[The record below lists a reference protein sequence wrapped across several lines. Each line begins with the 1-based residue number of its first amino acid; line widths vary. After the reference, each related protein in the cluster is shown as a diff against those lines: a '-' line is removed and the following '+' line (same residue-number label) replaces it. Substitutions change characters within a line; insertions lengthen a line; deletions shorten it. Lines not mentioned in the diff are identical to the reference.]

1 MNPDLHLKFRHLNC
15 FLEVARQGS
24 FQRAADTLA
33 ITQPAVSKT
42 IRELEDM
49 LGYPLFERGKRGV
62 ILTDA
67 GLTFLNAAGPSVQA
81 LKHGV
86 RSVMSGDFRT
96 SELRL
101 GVLSSVE
108 VGLVPQLLKRFHDAH
123 PDVVVMAEG
132 GPAKYL
138 LNLLRSGDLDLV
150 VGRLSDSPHVSG
162 LQFESLYGDSLRLV
176 VRAGHPLVGSPMEAV
191 VSGVSE
197 FALVLPTRETSIRQQ
212 ADSLLLQNG
221 VRLPST
227 CVETLSTALARSYV
241 QMSDAVWIAPED
253 AVLADLEKGELEA
266 LPLREDYRGGS
277 VGVCCNP
284 SVALSVAGEWCLE
297 LLRQMGDARSS

>member
-1 MNPDLHLKFRHLNC
+1 MNPDLHLKLRHLNC

-24 FQRAADTLA
+24 FQRAANTLA

-49 LGYPLFERGKRGV
+49 LGYALFERSKRGA

-96 SELRL
+96 RELRL

-108 VGLVPQLLKRFHDAH
+108 VGLVPQLLRRFHEAH
-123 PDVVVMAEG
+123 PDVVVRADG

-150 VGRLSDSPHVSG
+150 IGRLSDSPHVAG
-162 LQFESLYGDSLRLV
+162 LQFESLYGDALRLV
-176 VRAGHPLVGSPMEAV
+176 VRVGHPLVGSPMETI
-191 VSGVSE
+191 VSSMAE

-212 ADSLLLQNG
+212 ADSLLLQHG
-221 VRLPST
+221 VRIPPT

-241 QMSDAVWIAPED
+241 QITDAVWVAPED
-253 AVLADLEKGELEA
+253 AILADLKNGELVA
-266 LPLREDYRGGS
+266 LPLREAYRGGS
-277 VGVCCNP
+277 VGVCRNP

-297 LLRQMGDARSS
+297 LLRRMRDTRQA